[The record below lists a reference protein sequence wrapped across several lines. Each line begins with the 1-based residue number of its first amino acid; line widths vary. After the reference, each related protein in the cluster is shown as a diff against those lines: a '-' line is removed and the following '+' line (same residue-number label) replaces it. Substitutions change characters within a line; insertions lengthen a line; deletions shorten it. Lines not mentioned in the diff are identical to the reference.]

1 MKQVSTY
8 TIFVC
13 ARHDPWDGGVR
24 TVAFITG
31 GFVPVAL
38 RGTTSGAK
46 MIHISDWCALV
57 NVALISSPSV
67 KRLVQSG
74 PKKTNLGIR
83 LFA

>member
-1 MKQVSTY
+1 M
-8 TIFVC
+8 
-13 ARHDPWDGGVR
+13 
-24 TVAFITG
+24 
-31 GFVPVAL
+31 PVAL

-57 NVALISSPSV
+57 NVALISSLSV

-83 LFA
+83 LFAEVSDVLQSRRRGSD